1 MLLAFHFCTQR
12 PSPEMEVFQLPI
24 NICHPLLSLI
34 KLKFNNWHY
43 FIISSDNYYTPMG
56 WCSIYIFFYMTF
68 VVAQNNDMIYIVM
81 SYAFCFYSLS
91 RNNIILSKGFS
102 LIFLHNSY
110 GTPKICLS
118 LVGANLVG
126 NMRWHHT
133 KTYVTFRWVHTELSR
148 HFRKDHTE
156 RPCNLGGTVVLV
168 LQNAGQ

>member
-1 MLLAFHFCTQR
+1 
-12 PSPEMEVFQLPI
+12 
-24 NICHPLLSLI
+24 
-34 KLKFNNWHY
+34 
-43 FIISSDNYYTPMG
+43 
-56 WCSIYIFFYMTF
+56 
-68 VVAQNNDMIYIVM
+68 MIYIVM

-156 RPCNLGGTVVLV
+156 RPCNLGGTVQSSSLAKCWAIISTN
-168 LQNAGQ
+168 LSAHWAICWQELPSWCICLRHMWCFTILSPFGTKTRPGILAMPDPTIYI